1 MGFSTSSPRWNEPSP
16 GSCCGACP
24 VHSRAF
30 SFSQPNNFSTPS
42 SGSNMWSS
50 DSQRLEMGSPV
61 RQAMAMRR
69 IQPQALRDA
78 PRPIPRMG
86 LLMPAKSFRR
96 SYDSAHW
103 SVDDSLDLTDLQ
115 NELSRT
121 IDWEPYRVLHAHGD
135 HPVECLCHE
144 CGVWSPFGRLHR
156 GAGGA
161 HSPKIQPSAADANA
175 AASTEQCLDS
185 SSAGSAEYIS
195 LLYE

>member
-30 SFSQPNNFSTPS
+30 SFSQPNSFSTPSSPWTMTSSARFNFSTPS

-50 DSQRLEMGSPV
+50 DSQ
-61 RQAMAMRR
+61 
-69 IQPQALRDA
+69 DA